1 MSRPPEHRCRR
12 GITLV
17 ELLVVIAIIGVLVA
31 LTVPALSGAIARG
44 QVTQCTSNQYQ
55 LAFALQGHDERYGC
69 IPGWLNVT
77 ATTPSTALC
86 SWPVRLLPFLGRTD
100 VYDMW
105 PTLPNNPT
113 IDLFI
118 CPSNRPDKKLTYP
131 ALHYAGNIGASGT
144 NANDGVFL
152 NLSSGSCGGSLD
164 DIADADGTATT
175 LAFTEKASLGFQP
188 HSWTYARSSVPV
200 GSLFG
205 SGTALPPVFGAATL
219 PAAPKSPKTTF
230 VINRFPTGPKDS
242 DRVDTRPFAPS
253 SKHAGG
259 VVVAFCDGHTAFLKD
274 SLQPYEYGQL
284 LTPRS
289 RWPKTPTGVVKP
301 TNSEAMLPWVLRS
314 RQPDVPYLLDEKILK
329 Q

>member
-1 MSRPPEHRCRR
+1 MSRPPEQRRRRR

-55 LAFALQGHDERYGC
+55 LAFAVQGHDERYGRL
-69 IPGWLNVT
+69 PGWLNVS
-77 ATTPSTALC
+77 STSSPTVLC

-100 VYDMW
+100 ISDMW

-118 CPSNRPDKKLTYP
+118 CPSNRPDKRITYP
-131 ALHYAGNIGASGT
+131 VLHYAGNIGASGT
-144 NANDGVFL
+144 DADDGVFL
-152 NLSSGSCGGSLD
+152 NLVSGSSTTLSLD

-175 LAFTEKASLGFQP
+175 LAFTEKAALGFQP
-188 HSWTYARSSVPV
+188 HSWIYARSTVPT

-205 SGTALPPVFGAATL
+205 SGTSLPPVFGAASI
-219 PAAPKSPKTTF
+219 PAAPTPPKTAF
-230 VINRFPTGPKDS
+230 VIDRFPRAPS
-242 DRVDTRPFAPS
+242 DADKVDTRPFAPAS
-253 SKHAGG
+253 NHAGG

-289 RWPKTPTGVVKP
+289 RWQGATNR
-301 TNSEAMLPWVLRS
+301 TNSAAMQPWVLRNG
-314 RQPDVPYLLDEKILK
+314 QPYLLDEKILK